1 MCALYKGK
9 QIWIFVGGG
18 WQAGVFMS
26 LPTPNAWMNPST
38 HGRAV
43 SCAGTRALAATSKDS
58 AYKNVLF
65 VLFRLIRKNE
75 RWQTKPETILLL
87 LSTVVLCPA
96 LMKRIAQTHAR
107 TTRARARSD
116 AHTHTNTRVCH
127 HQYIPEITEIM
138 WIYPD
143 ENRDNTSIHT
153 KRRRCSCIG
162 LTRSTTNWAAH

>member
-1 MCALYKGK
+1 MPITDYITYSQLNTRNARPTMCALYKGK

-26 LPTPNAWMNPST
+26 LPTPNAWMHPST

-43 SCAGTRALAATSKDS
+43 SCARTRALAATSKDS

-87 LSTVVLCPA
+87 LSTVLLCPA

-116 AHTHTNTRVCH
+116 AHAHKYTRVSS
-127 HQYIPEITEIM
+127 
-138 WIYPD
+138 
-143 ENRDNTSIHT
+143 SIHS
-153 KRRRCSCIG
+153 RN
-162 LTRSTTNWAAH
+162 NWNNVNISGWK